1 MAGVVRSLQIYDIIA
16 VVTSAYIFGSINSFH
31 IFTGFLLEYC
41 FFDGVPV
48 QSSLLPPFKLDCYE
62 SPLHNLNAYF
72 FQICDLQIFFLGL
85 WLLIFLVSFK
95 EQNFLTIK

>member
-41 FFDGVPV
+41 FFA
-48 QSSLLPPFKLDCYE
+48 SS
-62 SPLHNLNAYF
+62 S
-72 FQICDLQIFFLGL
+72 QFFLREWRYRGEIL
-85 WLLIFLVSFK
+85 STDMAWLGASQVFLQGISAVG
-95 EQNFLTIK
+95 